1 MHEREIRSQGIRCER
16 RARRKKAHARMAL
29 TELASEDVLSSVA
42 GRARSV
48 KLRVGH
54 GARAPRLSRSS
65 LARARASGFAG
76 PRAPTPR
83 LAFSGRRRRTHIHS
97 HPARPARVFS
107 QNPCATETATET
119 AGRARA
125 VRRKLKKPRALPP
138 GGETS
143 ERARAA
149 PDDAESNHL
158 DKGVERPAD
167 GGQIGSKS
175 KK

>member
-1 MHEREIRSQGIRCER
+1 MPPAYLALVLPERAPLVSRGLGLRL
-16 RARRKKAHARMAL
+16 RAWP
-29 TELASEDVLSSVA
+29 SA
-42 GRARSV
+42 GA
-48 KLRVGH
+48 G
-54 GARAPRLSRSS
+54 GARTYTHTPRGL
-65 LARARASGFAG
+65 RASF
-76 PRAPTPR
+76 PKAP
-83 LAFSGRRRRTHIHS
+83 
-97 HPARPARVFS
+97 
-107 QNPCATETATET
+107 ATETATET

-158 DKGVERPAD
+158 DRGVERPAD